1 MTVSK
6 LLRVCAAI
14 VFGAALLGFAPI
26 SPVLLGLF
34 LWVMSSLMNE

>member
-1 MTVSK
+1 MTVNK

-26 SPVLLGLF
+26 NPLLLGLL
-34 LWVMSSLMNE
+34 LWVVSSLVD